1 MEDKYSFKEF
11 LTKETYI
18 GIDSETDEEI
28 MGVVSK
34 IEIPMIQRD
43 YAQGRI
49 KEYKGKDIVINDTG
63 SRFLR
68 SIFNTLKENA
78 EMELEFIYGS
88 VEERPIPKSRD
99 KEYAY
104 IPLDG
109 QQRLTT
115 LFLLYWYFGMRELPK
130 ESNDRKEHLALLG
143 KFTYL
148 TRTSSRIFC

>member
-49 KEYKGKDIVINDTG
+49 KE
-63 SRFLR
+63 
-68 SIFNTLKENA
+68 
-78 EMELEFIYGS
+78 
-88 VEERPIPKSRD
+88 
-99 KEYAY
+99 
-104 IPLDG
+104 
-109 QQRLTT
+109 
-115 LFLLYWYFGMRELPK
+115 
-130 ESNDRKEHLALLG
+130 
-143 KFTYL
+143 
-148 TRTSSRIFC
+148 

>member
-88 VEERPIPKSRD
+88 V
-99 KEYAY
+99 
-104 IPLDG
+104 
-109 QQRLTT
+109 
-115 LFLLYWYFGMRELPK
+115 
-130 ESNDRKEHLALLG
+130 
-143 KFTYL
+143 
-148 TRTSSRIFC
+148 